1 MKIDKTQ
8 IEEPLLQEQ
17 VPILPLEHFV
27 LFPSMI
33 APIIV
38 GDEKS
43 KRLIDDALSGQRQVG
58 VLTKRPDAEN
68 LTSFEN
74 LYRTGT
80 AATILKML
88 KMPDGTI
95 RLLLHGT
102 SRIHVIEELASDPF
116 LKARVKEAKD
126 VPADDKETLAVVRTI
141 HVLLSRAIELSS
153 LPEDLG
159 VAATNLTDPG
169 RLADL
174 IASNLSLKVPEQM
187 EILELAN
194 VKERIQRVHYIL
206 NREVEVLELGSK
218 IQTQVKTELD
228 KTQREYLLREQMK
241 AIRKELGEDEGGS
254 HEIEELAERIGKKAL
269 PDQIREVTQKEL
281 NRLRIMQPASAEYTV
296 ARTYVEWILDLP
308 WLESTKDT
316 INIARARKILDED
329 HYDLAKVKERILEY
343 LSVRKLKKDMKGPIL
358 CFAGPPGVGKTSLGR
373 SIARAMDRTFHR
385 ISLGGMRDE
394 AEIRGHRRTYIGA
407 MPGRVIKGLKQVG
420 ANNPVLMLD
429 EVDKIGSDYR
439 GDPAAALLEVLDPE
453 QNNTFVDNYLD
464 IPFDLSNVMFI
475 TTANHMDPVPGPL
488 KDRMEVIELP
498 GYTLR
503 EKVMIAKLFI
513 IPKQMGENGIT
524 SKHVAFTD
532 AAIRRIIEEYTR
544 EAGLRNLEREIS
556 NVCRKIAR
564 KVVEGKAGSVR
575 VTGRMLKSLLGPQKH
590 FSDAAQRMGMPGVSI
605 GLAWTP
611 VGGEILFIEASLT
624 PGNGRFTLTG
634 QLGDVMKESAQ
645 AALTFLR
652 GISRKLRIPNDA
664 FGRCDIHVHVPAGA
678 IPKDGPSA
686 GITICT
692 AMASLLTERPVK
704 NYLAMTGEI
713 TLKGNVLPVGG
724 IKEKA
729 LAAARAGIRE
739 IILPERNI
747 ADLEQL
753 PEEVRRKIRFHP
765 VKTMAEV
772 LKIALENDEKGE
784 RTKPDRKK
792 SSARPESVA
801 GKPAVRKR
809 STK

>member
-1 MKIDKTQ
+1 
-8 IEEPLLQEQ
+8 
-17 VPILPLEHFV
+17 
-27 LFPSMI
+27 
-33 APIIV
+33 
-38 GDEKS
+38 
-43 KRLIDDALSGQRQVG
+43 
-58 VLTKRPDAEN
+58 
-68 LTSFEN
+68 
-74 LYRTGT
+74 
-80 AATILKML
+80 
-88 KMPDGTI
+88 
-95 RLLLHGT
+95 
-102 SRIHVIEELASDPF
+102 
-116 LKARVKEAKD
+116 
-126 VPADDKETLAVVRTI
+126 
-141 HVLLSRAIELSS
+141 LSS